1 LPILATGTFMDIL
14 TFIRERAGDY
24 DCPVCRDPLVDCDLK
39 LLRQD
44 GRTYTVQ
51 VGCARCHVTF
61 VVVLQLRG
69 ELPSRPAAEDAI
81 EPTEP
86 AAPPISA
93 DELLDVHEALRDFE
107 GSFAELLARD
117 PSRIA

>member
-1 LPILATGTFMDIL
+1 MDIL
-14 TFIRERAGDY
+14 TFIRDRAGDY

-44 GRTYTVQ
+44 GKTYTVQ
-51 VGCARCHVTF
+51 VGCAHCHVTF

-69 ELPSRPAAEDAI
+69 ELPAHEHEDA
-81 EPTEP
+81 EPAEP

-93 DELLDVHEALRDFE
+93 DELLDVHETLRDFE
-107 GSFAELLARD
+107 GSFADLLARD
-117 PSRIA
+117 RSRIG

>member
-1 LPILATGTFMDIL
+1 MDIL
-14 TFIRERAGDY
+14 SFIHDRSGDY
-24 DCPVCRDPLVDCDLK
+24 DCPVCREALVDCDLK

-69 ELPSRPAAEDAI
+69 ELPAA
-81 EPTEP
+81 PPEP
-86 AAPPISA
+86 AEPAPPPISA
-93 DELLDVHEALRDFE
+93 DELLDVHERLRDFD
-107 GSFAELLARD
+107 GSFSELLARD
-117 PSRIA
+117 PSHIA

>member
-1 LPILATGTFMDIL
+1 MDIL

-24 DCPVCRDPLVDCDLK
+24 DCPVCRDPLVECDLE

-44 GRTYTVQ
+44 GTTYTVQ
-51 VGCARCHVTF
+51 VGCGHCHVTF

-69 ELPSRPAAEDAI
+69 ELPDTPEDDNVVQLPTTPAI
-81 EPTEP
+81 
-86 AAPPISA
+86 PPISA

-107 GSFAELLARD
+107 GSFADLLGSDRD
-117 PSRIA
+117 PSRIG

>member
-1 LPILATGTFMDIL
+1 MDIL

-39 LLRQD
+39 LLRED

-51 VGCARCHVTF
+51 VGCARCHVSF

-69 ELPSRPAAEDAI
+69 ELPPAPPAEPA
-81 EPTEP
+81 EP

-93 DELLDVHEALRDFE
+93 DELLDLHETLRDFD
-107 GSFAELLARD
+107 GSFADLLSG
-117 PSRIA
+117 SRVR

>member
-1 LPILATGTFMDIL
+1 MDIL

-39 LLRQD
+39 LLRED
-44 GRTYTVQ
+44 GSTYTVQ
-51 VGCARCHVTF
+51 VGCARCHVSF

-69 ELPSRPAAEDAI
+69 ELPPAVDAEPA
-81 EPTEP
+81 EP
-86 AAPPISA
+86 AAPPITA

-107 GSFAELLARD
+107 GSFADLVAG
-117 PSRIA
+117 SRVR

>member
-1 LPILATGTFMDIL
+1 MDIL

-24 DCPVCRDPLVDCDLK
+24 DCPVCRDPLVDCELK

-44 GRTYTVQ
+44 GNTFTVQ

-69 ELPSRPAAEDAI
+69 DLPALAAPA
-81 EPTEP
+81 EP
-86 AAPPISA
+86 AEPVAPPISA
-93 DELLDVHEALRDFE
+93 DELLDVHERLRDLE
-107 GSFAELLARD
+107 GSFTDLLGRD
-117 PSRIA
+117 PSHIG

>member
-1 LPILATGTFMDIL
+1 VDIL
-14 TFIRERAGDY
+14 SFIRERAGDY

-44 GRTYTVQ
+44 GSTFTVQ

-69 ELPSRPAAEDAI
+69 DLAAPPPSSASGGPGG
-81 EPTEP
+81 PTAP
-86 AAPPISA
+86 RRPPISA
-93 DELLDVHEALRDFE
+93 DELLDVHETLRDFE
-107 GSFAELLARD
+107 GPFTELLGRARD
-117 PSRIA
+117 RSRIV